1 MKRCNTT
8 CLALLLLLICCA
20 SQAAAQG
27 VHKSGPYVG
36 LRLGPSFVFSDDME
50 IRAPGRGY
58 TLSGS
63 DDNGSVFGLG
73 ILGGYDFYYT
83 YRTPVRLE
91 LEYMGRS
98 DFDYSYYNGAT
109 KVDADIGVS
118 TLFLNGYY
126 DFRTGAAW
134 QPYVGLGLGSAFHDI
149 DVGVSGSYASFGGKD
164 ESSDLAWNIGGGVG
178 LRASQRMMIDLG
190 WRYVDFGTAK
200 YRNGGNTVRTELR
213 ASEFL
218 AGVRYEF

>member
-1 MKRCNTT
+1 MKRCNKVF
-8 CLALLLLLICCA
+8 LAVLVFLICCA

-36 LRLGPSFVFSDDME
+36 LRLGPSFVFNDDLE
-50 IRAPGRGY
+50 VDAAGRGY

-63 DDNGSVFGLG
+63 DDDGGVLGLG
-73 ILGGYDFYYT
+73 ILGGYDFYPV

-91 LEYMGRS
+91 LEYMGRN
-98 DFDYSYYNGAT
+98 DFDYSYNNGAT
-109 KVDADIGVS
+109 DVDADIGVS

-126 DFRTGAAW
+126 DFRTSTMW
-134 QPYVGLGLGSAFHDI
+134 QPYVGVGLGSAFHDT
-149 DVGVSGSYASFGGKD
+149 DVRVSGLYGNFGGDD

-178 LRASQRMMIDLG
+178 LRASQRVMIDLG
-190 WRYVDFGTAK
+190 WRYVDFGTAEYK
-200 YRNGGNTVRTELR
+200 DGGNSVSTKLR